1 MNIDL
6 SEKTTHQM
14 TLAAMQAY
22 PHECCG
28 ILIGKKGDT
37 VTISETREATNQ
49 IQGERTKQHF
59 EIDPM
64 FLYQVECE
72 LEGSGQEIVGFYH
85 SHPDCKAIPS
95 EQDLEHMIPGLVY
108 AILSVTKDGVA
119 DLMMYERDC
128 GLLRFAR
135 NDECTRL

>member
-1 MNIDL
+1 
-6 SEKTTHQM
+6 M

-28 ILIGKKGDT
+28 ILIGKNGDT

-64 FLYQVECE
+64 FLYQVERE

-95 EQDLEHMIPGLVY
+95 DEDFKNMIPGLVY
-108 AILSVTKDGVA
+108 IIVSVTKDGVA
-119 DLMMYERDC
+119 DLKMYERDC